1 MKTIIVATDFSA
13 ISINA
18 AYYAVDMAAAI
29 KAQVLLMHAV
39 SIPLMVAEAPM
50 PAETFET
57 MLDDANDE
65 LQKLQEKL
73 NIYSNH
79 KAPITCK
86 AMLGTLLNEIE
97 DIANDLDVFA
107 IAMGIQGAGETNRV
121 LFGSNTINMMRNMA
135 YPIIIVPANASFK
148 GIKNI
153 GLACDLK
160 DVTETIPVDVI
171 TDIVSLFNSSLHIFS
186 VTKPDEA
193 DASILPE
200 SISLQNQFIKLQPKM
215 HLVTNENIET
225 GIFESAE
232 KEKIDLLMIIPKE
245 HGLIYSLFHRSISKA
260 IVTHPHIPMLAIHG
274 R

>member
-29 KAQVLLMHAV
+29 NAQVLLMHAV

-79 KAPITCK
+79 KVPITRR

-121 LFGSNTINMMRNMA
+121 LFGSNTLNMMRNMA
-135 YPIIIVPANASFK
+135 YPIVIVPAHASFK
-148 GIKNI
+148 EIKNI

-171 TDIVSLFNSSLHIFS
+171 TDIVSLFSSSFHIFS
-186 VTKPDEA
+186 VTKPDES

-200 SISLQNQFIKLQPKM
+200 SISLQNQFMKLQPKM

-232 KEKIDLLMIIPKE
+232 KEKIDLLMIVPKE